1 MKLGIYRTGWKQ
13 FNLVNLCVDIQRVF
27 SFVRINCDPVF
38 SNGCFEAKKT
48 FGLVFASGLGKL
60 QENLVK
66 WLNQLSVKTAY
77 GP

>member
-1 MKLGIYRTGWKQ
+1 MAALKQ
-13 FNLVNLCVDIQRVF
+13 
-27 SFVRINCDPVF
+27 
-38 SNGCFEAKKT
+38 KKT